1 MVLYIYIYSWDYSV
15 VLLGLGRKKKKKK
28 GKFRVRN
35 ECLFNISS
43 PSYCVWRD
51 HSASAALGTRHS
63 RSNEMGS
70 ALVLHR
76 LVYSQTT
83 RPVNGWHDHTQVHK
97 KLRRHLLASVINNWT
112 VTGIFFKL
120 FLIIINQ
127 GCSEQNVMSTSY
139 LKRQPAVRFVCFFV
153 VRFDVWTEIGDDVWV
168 MIDHAIFFYW
178 SIVLFCFVRLLWW
191 IR

>member
-1 MVLYIYIYSWDYSV
+1 MKRGKQIDSRAIPEASSCWDKWIRVGPAVCAITHGTHCTKTALQISVVLYIYIYSWDYSV

-97 KLRRHLLASVINNWT
+97 KLRRHLLASVINN
-112 VTGIFFKL
+112 
-120 FLIIINQ
+120 
-127 GCSEQNVMSTSY
+127 
-139 LKRQPAVRFVCFFV
+139 
-153 VRFDVWTEIGDDVWV
+153 
-168 MIDHAIFFYW
+168 
-178 SIVLFCFVRLLWW
+178 
-191 IR
+191 